1 MTDIGVGSWPARR
14 ARIDPR
20 GIAFRQGTRAVSY
33 LELARRVDALA
44 ASLARLGTGRGDKIA
59 YLGPND
65 IATFETL
72 FAAGR
77 LGAVFVPL
85 NIRLSAPEI
94 AALLT
99 DCGARALVY
108 GPESAALADAAV
120 RQAPVGQL
128 IALRPAGDPGG
139 LDYRQLAMPP
149 DPAAPGGMWPAELPH
164 GDVPP
169 GDVPPGDVSLG
180 DDALLLYT
188 SGTTGHPKGALLTH
202 GNITFNTVNQLAA
215 TDVLST
221 DVVLSSAPLFHVAG
235 LGQVTLPTLF
245 KGGTI
250 VVVPRFDAGPAL
262 AMIAELGVT
271 AFPAVPTMLQLM
283 CDHPGF
289 AAADLSSLRY
299 IVYGGSPVLAR
310 VAQAWAARGVLLLQG
325 YGMTEAA
332 PGVLLSA
339 PAGALD
345 RLLSAGVPQFY
356 VDLALLAPDGTVTR
370 PPGTGELLARGPNVF
385 RGYLNRAAESARA
398 LDGGWLH
405 TGDIVRMDP
414 DGWGY
419 VIGRAKDMIIS
430 GGENIYPGEVER
442 AIAEVPGVADTAVV
456 GVPDARWGEVGFAVV
471 VPQDGA
477 VIDPGVIRA
486 HLDQRLARYKI
497 PKYIRSAGGLPRTS
511 TGKVV
516 RAALRELA
524 AAELAA
530 TELVTAEL
538 DAGDLPG
545 GEPAAGHP
553 GACPA

>member
-14 ARIDPR
+14 ARIDPQ
-20 GIAFRQGTRAVSY
+20 GVAFRQGARAVSY

-44 ASLARLGTGRGDKIA
+44 ASLARVGTGRGDKIA

-85 NIRLSAPEI
+85 NIRLSPPEI

-99 DCGARALVY
+99 DCAARVLVY

-120 RQAPVGQL
+120 RLAPVGQL

-139 LDYRQLAMPP
+139 LDYRQLATAP
-149 DPAAPGGMWPAELPH
+149 DPAGPGG
-164 GDVPP
+164 GPP
-169 GDVPPGDVSLG
+169 GDGHAAVSLD

-188 SGTTGHPKGALLTH
+188 SGSTGHPKGVLLTH

-221 DVVLSSAPLFHVAG
+221 DVVLCSAPLFHVAG
-235 LGQVTLPTLF
+235 LGQVTLPTFF

-250 VVVPRFDAGPAL
+250 VVAPRFDAGPVL
-262 AMIAELGVT
+262 GMLAELGVT
-271 AFPAVPTMLQLM
+271 AFPAVPTMLQQM

-310 VAQAWAARGVLLLQG
+310 VAQAWAGRGVLLLQG

-345 RLLSAGVPQFY
+345 RVLSAGVPQFY
-356 VDLALLAPDGTVTR
+356 VDLALLAPDGRVTR

-385 RGYLNRAAESARA
+385 GGYLNRPAESARA

-419 VIGRAKDMIIS
+419 VVGRAKDMIIS
-430 GGENIYPGEVER
+430 GGENIYPAEVEG
-442 AIAEVPGVADTAVV
+442 AIAEMPGVADTAVV
-456 GVPDARWGEVGFAVV
+456 GVPDERWGEVGFAVV
-471 VPQDGA
+471 VPHDGA
-477 VIDPGVIRA
+477 VIDPGEVRA
-486 HLDQRLARYKI
+486 HLGQRLARYKI
-497 PKYIRSAGGLPRTS
+497 PKYIRIAGGLPRTS
-511 TGKVV
+511 TGKVI

-524 AAELAA
+524 AGQLAA
-530 TELVTAEL
+530 GQR
-538 DAGDLPG
+538 DAGPTADLGRGPG
-545 GEPAAGHP
+545 GP
-553 GACPA
+553 GG